1 MFASGQRTTAAAAQT
16 AEAAAAAA
24 EAIKSV
30 LASGGCSSAADPNNG
45 VTPLSAEGAHLML
58 AVQRSDRATVNRLLR
73 SAGVASSFF
82 IADAKGPEFRT
93 PLRLA
98 AAVASTD
105 IIEDLISYGAAAA
118 EFVELDGWT
127 AFHCAAAAGRER
139 VFLLLLDLCPEE
151 AAAAAAGS
159 SLLHLLAECCGS
171 SKATEAALKAAALR
185 QQVDAKAKRQ
195 GFEGWTPLHISC
207 LRGKQRMAR
216 ILLQAG
222 ADASIV
228 TGAFDASSPF
238 LKAAATGA
246 VCSMLRIDTSALL
259 EQSKTNA
266 QPVLQ
271 LQEPEQQEDS
281 LIPPSGKDSGLLPIH
296 LSCFGAHR
304 GLTRL
309 LLHVGSRIDA
319 LTGRL
324 RWTPLHFA
332 TASGSVALVGDIC
345 RWSAGKL
352 VNMKDEGRPLQ
363 RTPLIIACARQ
374 DLETVKVLLAFGANP
389 LKSVRFA
396 GMRAACLGELAA
408 QAEEQEEQVT
418 PLHIAVLGG
427 CPEFVVS
434 ILQVFKHHVERFGTN
449 DFQKGTAKDVR
460 EHKRQI
466 FSARDAAAL
475 QTIITGGCGQPPV
488 EVLDMLEGAR
498 RQAGKVRAPSTVLL
512 AGTEDGAKGGRW
524 SSAAL
529 AVALATS
536 AACSGDTIGRR
547 RIICAALIG
556 FAAAEAP
563 AEIAAE
569 ACGLERLL
577 AVTDEPLALR
587 IIEEL
592 SQICLYHPE
601 SQRVEEGKTQHLRV
615 HGASVEQL
623 RDLFSVI
630 SSRFLQHAVL
640 RNFSGVVRRLLQ
652 LGVYE
657 QNAAEKALHIA
668 ASLGYARICQL
679 LVDAGIE
686 AVSGPSTDKGPF
698 ELLAKALQQQQKHS
712 LLQQQHDI
720 LEAAAAA
727 ASITPLAAGTSGTT
741 KRAAVAALEA
751 AASST
756 LKHSPQQRRETTYNS
771 NLGLSPGTEKKRCS
785 TLKPPPIVCS
795 LEGEAN
801 MRREKGRT
809 VKLKP
814 FKLNPKHQTLNI
826 KDY

>member
-1 MFASGQRTTAAAAQT
+1 MPPRELCRGKQALRLQGAAEVHIEATAAAAD
-16 AEAAAAAA
+16 
-24 EAIKSV
+24 SV
-30 LASGGCSSAADPNNG
+30 YITC
-45 VTPLSAEGAHLML
+45 
-58 AVQRSDRATVNRLLR
+58 LL
-73 SAGVASSFF
+73 FCN
-82 IADAKGPEFRT
+82 E
-93 PLRLA
+93 
-98 AAVASTD
+98 
-105 IIEDLISYGAAAA
+105 
-118 EFVELDGWT
+118 
-127 AFHCAAAAGRER
+127 
-139 VFLLLLDLCPEE
+139 DLCPEE

-332 TASGSVALVGDIC
+332 TASGSVAL
-345 RWSAGKL
+345 
-352 VNMKDEGRPLQ
+352 
-363 RTPLIIACARQ
+363 

-418 PLHIAVLGG
+418 PLHIAVLG
-427 CPEFVVS
+427 EQ
-434 ILQVFKHHVERFGTN
+434 LLRF
-449 DFQKGTAKDVR
+449 A
-460 EHKRQI
+460 
-466 FSARDAAAL
+466 
-475 QTIITGGCGQPPV
+475 GGCGQPPV

-727 ASITPLAAGTSGTT
+727 ASITPLAAGT
-741 KRAAVAALEA
+741 
-751 AASST
+751 
-756 LKHSPQQRRETTYNS
+756 
-771 NLGLSPGTEKKRCS
+771 
-785 TLKPPPIVCS
+785 I
-795 LEGEAN
+795 GE
-801 MRREKGRT
+801 
-809 VKLKP
+809 
-814 FKLNPKHQTLNI
+814 
-826 KDY
+826 